1 MVAEITGPARAVLTA
16 ERTLLNLLCHLSGVA
31 TLTAAYAEAAAPA
44 AVLDTRKTTPGMRA
58 LEKAAVVAGGGRNHR
73 MGLFDRVLV
82 KDNHLALAG
91 AGLIDAVARARR
103 ELPGRAGGGGGRRP
117 RRRATRPSTPG
128 PTGSCS
134 TT

>member
-1 MVAEITGPARAVLTA
+1 MT
-16 ERTLLNLLCHLSGVA
+16 
-31 TLTAAYAEAAAPA
+31 
-44 AVLDTRKTTPGMRA
+44 RA
-58 LEKAAVVAGGGRNHR
+58 LEKAAVVAGGGANHR

-91 AGLIDAVARARR
+91 AGLAHAVAQARR
-103 ELPGRAGGGGGRRP
+103 ELPGIVVEVEADDRTASGQRCP
-117 RRRATRPSTPG
+117 PA